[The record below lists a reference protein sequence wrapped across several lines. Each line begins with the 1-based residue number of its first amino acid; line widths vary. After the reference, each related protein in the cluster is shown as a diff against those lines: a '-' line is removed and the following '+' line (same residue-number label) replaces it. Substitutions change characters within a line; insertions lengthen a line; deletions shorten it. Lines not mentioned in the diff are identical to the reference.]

1 MHLSILDNMRL
12 IFFHFALVRAALPYC
27 PFRRREVCCP
37 DFRYYEIEKKIRNKA
52 KAVNGKEVLQYSG
65 GDVEVMAGLK
75 ADLDRYPRNIRYL
88 WVPVSYRLWHRML
101 EQR

>member
-1 MHLSILDNMRL
+1 L
-12 IFFHFALVRAALPYC
+12 
-27 PFRRREVCCP
+27 RR
-37 DFRYYEIEKKIRNKA
+37 KLRNKA

>member
-27 PFRRREVCCP
+27 PFRRRE
-37 DFRYYEIEKKIRNKA
+37 
-52 KAVNGKEVLQYSG
+52 YSG

-75 ADLDRYPRNIRYL
+75 ADLDRYPRHITYL